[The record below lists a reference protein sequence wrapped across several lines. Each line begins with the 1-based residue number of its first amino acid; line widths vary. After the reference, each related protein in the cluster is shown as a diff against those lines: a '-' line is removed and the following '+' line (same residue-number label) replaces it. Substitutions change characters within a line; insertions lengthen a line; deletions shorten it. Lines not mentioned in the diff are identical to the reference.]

1 MKKILL
7 MAAAMLF
14 ACTANL
20 FAEEELS
27 WVGDGTASRPYEVS
41 SAEHF
46 RAINTKGL
54 NPCSISMLMSF
65 EGKSLI

>member
-20 FAEEELS
+20 CAEEDLS

-54 NPCSISMLMSF
+54 DKYYKQTADIVF
-65 EGKSLI
+65 ENVI